1 GGLNEPRHRD
11 SPAVEAE
18 WRKQIPLHLSGQA
31 ELLSPSDRG
40 VRVGALA
47 ARDEEGG
54 HDTGQAV
61 TECAA
66 VVVELAQGDAH
77 DAEAGRTVDDD
88 APQSHAVFESLAQLG
103 CGG

>member
-31 ELLSPSDRG
+31 ELLTPSDGG

-61 TECAA
+61 TERPA
-66 VVVELAQGDAH
+66 VVVELAQRDAH
-77 DAEAGRTVDDD
+77 HAEAGCAVDDD
-88 APQSHAVFESLAQLG
+88 APQPHAVFDRL
-103 CGG
+103 